1 MLNFLGYFLGGFHV
15 FVSIFYHVNL
25 ELLVYLDFQGIT
37 ILLLSVLLLNIHTLF
52 FSLTFS
58 FFLLLNVS
66 FIVSFVNKLSFMFPL
81 ALLIVILLS
90 IFWYSWIVYVKHGRK
105 FKISGNGS
113 RFEETPLTL
122 SMTTRCG

>member
-1 MLNFLGYFLGGFHV
+1 M

-25 ELLVYLDFQGIT
+25 GLLVCLDFQGIM
-37 ILLLSVLLLNIHTLF
+37 ILLLSVLLLNIHILF

-58 FFLLLNVS
+58 LFILLNVS

-90 IFWYSWIVYVKHGRK
+90 FFLYSWIVYFLCIYLLFRYLSNPSPTAFKSK
-105 FKISGNGS
+105 F
-113 RFEETPLTL
+113 RL
-122 SMTTRCG
+122 